1 MNTQIRKS
9 VLVVDD
15 SATMRMY
22 LSMTIKKFMGGLS
35 VSEAVDGAEAVAK
48 MENRDFDLVL
58 TDIVMP
64 QMDGIH
70 LVDTMR
76 RSFNRSTPI
85 VVVTTKGEEK
95 ERDAALSLGA
105 NAYIAKPVNVQKLRE
120 IVLKFL
126 S

>member
-95 ERDAALSLGA
+95 ERDAALSLSECL
-105 NAYIAKPVNVQKLRE
+105 YC
-120 IVLKFL
+120 
-126 S
+126 